1 MEHVSTAS
9 NGCAGV
15 SYRLNLAELNPL
27 ERLEDGKEGE
37 DEEDKGGP
45 VDELGA
51 RLVNDWG

>member
-9 NGCAGV
+9 DGCAGV

-51 RLVNDWG
+51 RLVDDWG